1 MQVAL
6 RVHCGGRDDDHGHF
20 PEDWADGPSPAE
32 LEDLPYRI
40 EVWDESGAFTE
51 LLVAV
56 TVSPALAYAAYYAA
70 AREFTGRD
78 VTLKHKG
85 MILSHWRAH
94 PN

>member
-6 RVHCGGRDDDHGHF
+6 QLHCGGRDDDHAHL
-20 PEDWADGPSPAE
+20 PDDWRDGLNPAE

-40 EVWDESGAFTE
+40 EVWDESATQPE
-51 LLVAV
+51 MLVAV

-70 AREFTGRD
+70 GREYAGRD

-85 MILSHWRAH
+85 MILSHWRAR
-94 PN
+94 PI